1 MKKLSIACIFLVMS
15 LLQPCP
21 QSAHAQDVEVFVQDF
36 YKWYLKQSLSFV
48 KQHHAFEDLPVFDE
62 AILKYVCRCTAKR
75 VQFDYNRGVSADD
88 SDYYMRRQ
96 DYGKEQLDNLMVGKT
111 IAVNE
116 SLNLVPVSMSN
127 QKEYNPYLVVF
138 VEKTNGRL
146 CISKIESSLRP
157 NFRAPVY

>member
-1 MKKLSIACIFLVMS
+1 MFLVIS
-15 LLQPCP
+15 LFQPCL
-21 QSAHAQDVEVFVQDF
+21 QSAHAQDVESFVQGF

-48 KQHHAFEDLPVFDE
+48 KQHHAFEDLPVFDQ
-62 AILKYVCRCTAKR
+62 AIFKYVCRCTAKR

-96 DYGKEQLDNLMVGKT
+96 DFGKEELENLMVGKS

-116 SLNLVPVSMSN
+116 SLSLVPVSMGYN
-127 QKEYNPYLVVF
+127 KEYAPYIVVY
-138 VEKTNGRL
+138 VEKTKGRM
-146 CISKIESSLRP
+146 CISKVEDSRWP

>member
-36 YKWYLKQSLSFV
+36 YKGYLKQSLSFV

-88 SDYYMRRQ
+88 TDYYQ
-96 DYGKEQLDNLMVGKT
+96 KGQEILKESLEKFMVGKSISVT
-111 IAVNE
+111 D
-116 SLNLVPVSMSN
+116 SLSLVPVSMGY
-127 QKEYNPYLVVF
+127 QKEYAPDIVVY
-138 VEKTNGRL
+138 VEKTKGRM
-146 CISKIESSLRP
+146 CISKVEYSPGP
-157 NFRAPVY
+157 NLRAPVY

>member
-1 MKKLSIACIFLVMS
+1 MKKNPLACIFLVMS
-15 LLQPCP
+15 LLQPYP
-21 QSAHAQDVEVFVQDF
+21 QVAHAQDVEAFVQDF

-48 KQHHAFEDLPVFDE
+48 KQHHAFEDLPVFDQ

-96 DYGKEQLDNLMVGKT
+96 DFDKEQLENLMVGKS

-138 VEKTNGRL
+138 VEKINGRL